1 MSRSASLPHALALV
15 FVIVLLSVALPARAQ
30 QAPQVR
36 VDSWK
41 LSDVAQWDAGA
52 SSGLL
57 MTNNA
62 GGEVRLAEDQVAGVF
77 LSLPFAT
84 TFPFN
89 TVGAVWDAEQIT
101 GTDVRLELRARATP
115 PPTEGNPDDGWGA
128 WQSLDGGD
136 ARSQA
141 DDGAFASANVL
152 VFPADSSYLQ
162 LRASLTSKVARASA
176 TLNSVTV
183 SYLQTAQDPPTLAAG
198 MPRRPI
204 LAGKETL
211 TLRPVLV
218 GRSDWSGRV
227 EAARLNRSD
236 PRGVIVHQIAAD
248 PTVSNSIDLMRA
260 LLAYQTSVLGWDDL
274 AYHYVIDT
282 DGTIF
287 EGRLGGPT
295 SDVGRLSGGDTAI
308 HVAVIG
314 PPDLAPSEAAQN
326 SLVSLLAWLGQA
338 YDIAPGGQHPVL
350 EGDKPASRPNIAG
363 HNEADPTA
371 ADPYQATRSLLPQL
385 RSRADQSTVRARWYF
400 AEGNVAD
407 YSERLS
413 VFNPTGAPADAK
425 VTLIRP
431 AESPFTQIVG
441 VPAGA
446 RSDLILNDLI
456 TDTAFISTTSLPMI
470 VESSAPLLAE
480 RNMGLTTDV
489 DGGPGIDRLSRI
501 WYLAEGSTEDTN
513 RTFLILFNPQAT
525 AVPVTITYMRSD
537 STQLEQK
544 VQINA
549 QDRLVVATN
558 DFLPSASFGVRVIA
572 AQPIAVERTM
582 RFGLRQ
588 TGLSTGRGI
597 DTLSR
602 RWLFA
607 EGTTQGSFQMRLLV
621 LNPNDQM
628 SKVEA
633 VFMGSDGLR
642 KTRRYAIPPRTQQV
656 INVNDVVPGVGIST
670 EVTSDRP
677 VAVERV
683 LTFNDANSAAG
694 TVGAGAM
701 TPSYGWTFVDGRTS
715 DSTYYLCVSNPN
727 QAPTTVTVNFVFGDG
742 ATAKQQFRVPAEAR
756 YTLAVHEL
764 YPNEGSVVAVVR
776 ATQPIVA
783 ERSIFPGD
791 GARGGATTLGIPMP

>member
-1 MSRSASLPHALALV
+1 MSRSAVLPHALAFV
-15 FVIVLLSVALPARAQ
+15 FVVVLLSVALPARAQ
-30 QAPQVR
+30 QAPQAQ
-36 VDSWK
+36 VDSWT
-41 LSDVAQWDAGA
+41 LSDVAQWEAGS

-57 MTNNA
+57 ITNNA
-62 GGEVRLAEDQVAGVF
+62 GGEVRLAEDQIAGAF

-89 TVGAVWDAEQIT
+89 AAGAVWNAEQIA
-101 GTDVRLELRARATP
+101 GTSLRLELRTRATP

-128 WQSLDGGD
+128 WQSLDSGD

-141 DDGAFASANVL
+141 DAPAFATANVL
-152 VFPADSSYLQ
+152 TFPSDSRYLQ
-162 LRASLTSKVARASA
+162 LRASLTSTIVRASA
-176 TLNSVTV
+176 TLSSVTV

-198 MPRRPI
+198 LPRRPI
-204 LAGKETL
+204 LSGKETL
-211 TLRPVLV
+211 TPRPVLV

-236 PRGVIVHQIAAD
+236 PRGVIIHQIAAD
-248 PTVSNSIDLMRA
+248 PAVASSIDLMRA
-260 LLAYQTSVLGWDDL
+260 LLSYQTNVLGWDDL
-274 AYHYVIDT
+274 AYHYVIDA

-308 HVAVIG
+308 HVAVI
-314 PPDLAPSEAAQN
+314 APSDGTPSDAAQN

-338 YDIAPGGQHPVL
+338 YDITPSGQHPVRDSL
-350 EGDKPASRPNIAG
+350 RLNIAG
-363 HNEADPTA
+363 HNEADSA
-371 ADPYQATRSLLPQL
+371 AVDPYPATSSLLPQL
-385 RSRADQSTVRARWYF
+385 RSRIDQSTVRARWYF

-407 YSERLS
+407 YNERLS
-413 VFNPTGAPADAK
+413 MFNPTGAPAEAR

-431 AESPFTQIVG
+431 AQSPFTQVVG
-441 VPAGA
+441 VPAAA
-446 RSDLILNDLI
+446 RSDLVLNDLI
-456 TDTAFISTTSLPMI
+456 TDTALISTTSLPMI
-470 VESSAPLLAE
+470 VESSVPILAE
-480 RNMGLTTDV
+480 RTMGLSTDV

-513 RTFLILFNPQAT
+513 RTYLILFNPQAT
-525 AVPVTITYMRSD
+525 AVSATITYMRSN

-549 QDRLVVATN
+549 MDRLVVAVN

-582 RFGLRQ
+582 RFGLLQ

-607 EGTTQGSFQMRLLV
+607 EGTTEGSFQMRLLV

-628 SKVEA
+628 AKAEA
-633 VFMGSDGLR
+633 VFRGPNGQR
-642 KTRRYAIPPRTQQV
+642 EVRRYVIPPRTQQV
-656 INVNDVVPGVGIST
+656 INVNDVVPNLGVST

-683 LTFNDANSAAG
+683 LTFNDINSAAG

-701 TPSYGWTFVDGRTS
+701 APGYTWAFVDGRTS

-727 QAPTTVTVNFVFGDG
+727 LSPTTVSVSFVFSDG
-742 ATAKQQFRVPAEAR
+742 TAAKQQFHVPAEAR
-756 YTLAVHEL
+756 YTLAVHEIF
-764 YPNEGSVVAVVR
+764 PNKDSVAAVVR

-783 ERSIFPGD
+783 ERSLFPGG
-791 GARGGATTLGIPMP
+791 GARGGATTLGIPLP